1 MGNSKYMYVSP
12 DGKVYNGSYLYV
24 NSLANKELKWER
36 TASFNL
42 GLDFSIFNER
52 LKGNIDIYKANTK
65 DLLIERTLPELIGFS
80 SVMSNLGEVEN
91 KGIELSLTSKNIDTK
106 NFAWSSTFN
115 FTLNRNKIVHLYGD
129 MVDVLDE
136 NGNVV
141 GQKEADDI
149 KNKWFIG
156 KSLDEIW

>member
-1 MGNSKYMYVSP
+1 M
-12 DGKVYNGSYLYV
+12 
-24 NSLANKELKWER
+24 
-36 TASFNL
+36 
-42 GLDFSIFNER
+42 
-52 LKGNIDIYKANTK
+52 
-65 DLLIERTLPELIGFS
+65 
-80 SVMSNLGEVEN
+80 MSNLGEVEN

-141 GQKEADDI
+141 GQQEADAI
-149 KNKWFIG
+149 ING
-156 KSLDEIW
+156 L